1 MTKLHKKSILK
12 KTALVSIMLLL
23 SKLLGVVREIFQVRY
38 LGVGP
43 LSDAFNSVMKIPN
56 LLRKVFA
63 DGAMNAAFIPT
74 IVRVMKQDSE
84 SQASRLTTLMSIF
97 FGLIIGLL
105 CLIVSLFPE
114 PFILLSA
121 PGFRDKPVEFAAA
134 VDLMRIVIYFVFFV
148 FWSAL
153 LAGALQSKMHF
164 TVPSWGPALLN
175 IFYIGGLVICLHWGL
190 PIHVFSYFL
199 LASGLFQALLYLY
212 VYFKLNFSMMLP
224 NKKTWSYFK
233 EVLFKFIPCLLSTS
247 VIEINLFID
256 NRFASTLPTGSI
268 TLITL
273 ASRFMSI
280 ALGAFA
286 VAFSSILLSHF
297 SRISSY
303 APGRLSFYLHE
314 STKIIFWVT
323 IPCALLMGFFS
334 YDIFYTIFYKL
345 ARNFT
350 LEQVSEGSVLLKAF
364 LPGLFFFSMNKMMLT
379 IFYSLHETRYT
390 TAITIAGTVANVLLN
405 RLLMPYYGALG
416 IAIATSLGA
425 VLQTI
430 LFIIVLRNRFGFR
443 IYYGKMAHFIGYY
456 GLQLLAAGVAFLILF
471 YSSLALV
478 KLVLPQYVDILVHHI
493 GLWFWVGPL
502 CLAIAGGLYYARN
515 KWGVRLYFI
524 D

>member
-1 MTKLHKKSILK
+1 MAKLHKKSILK
-12 KTALVSIMLLL
+12 KTAAVSILLLL
-23 SKLLGVVREIFQVRY
+23 SKFLGVAREILQVRY

-74 IVRVMKQDSE
+74 VVQVMKNESE
-84 SQASRLTTLMSIF
+84 TQASRLTTLMSIF
-97 FGLIIGLL
+97 FGIVIGLL
-105 CLIVSLFPE
+105 CIIVSVFPE

-121 PGFRDKPVEFAAA
+121 PGFREKPVEFASA
-134 VDLMRIVIYFVFFV
+134 VSLMRIVIYFVFFV

-153 LAGALQSKMHF
+153 LAGALQAKMHF
-164 TVPSWGPALLN
+164 TIPSWGPALLN
-175 IFYIGGLVICLHWGL
+175 IFYIGGLMACLQFGL
-190 PIHVFSYFL
+190 PIEVFAYFL
-199 LASGLFQALLYLY
+199 LAGGLAQALLYLF
-212 VYFKLNFSMMLP
+212 VYFKLHFTIALP
-224 NKKTWSYFK
+224 NKTTWKYFK
-233 EVLFKFIPCLLSTS
+233 EVMIKFIPCLLSTS
-247 VIEINLFID
+247 VIEVNLFID

-268 TLITL
+268 TLLTVS
-273 ASRFMSI
+273 SRFMSI

-303 APGRLSFYLHE
+303 APSRLSFYLHE
-314 STKIIFWVT
+314 STKLILWVT
-323 IPCALLMGFFS
+323 VPFALLMGFFS

-345 ARNFT
+345 AKNFT
-350 LEQVSEGSVLLKAF
+350 LEQVSEGAVLLQAF

-379 IFYSLHETRYT
+379 IYYALHETRYT

-405 RLLMPYYGALG
+405 RLLMPLYGAVG

-425 VLQTI
+425 VLQTV
-430 LFIIVLRNRFGFR
+430 LFLLVLQARFGFQ
-443 IYYGKMAHFIGYY
+443 IYYRKMASFIARFAI
-456 GLQLLAAGVAFLILF
+456 QLLFAIALF
-471 YSSLALV
+471 
-478 KLVLPQYVDILVHHI
+478 LVLFKLCVACVTLVFPAYADILLHHI

-502 CLAIAGGLYYARN
+502 CLALVGILYYGRN
-515 KWGVRLYFI
+515 KWGMRLYFL